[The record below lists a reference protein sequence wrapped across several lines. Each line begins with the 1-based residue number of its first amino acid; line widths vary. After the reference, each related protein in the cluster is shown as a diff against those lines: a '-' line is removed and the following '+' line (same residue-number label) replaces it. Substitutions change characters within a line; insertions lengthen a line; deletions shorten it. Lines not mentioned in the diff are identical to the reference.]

1 MTIFMTNNLWKSKI
15 QIQFLK
21 SAYDKMIRF
30 DFWIDKTYSFKSHLN
45 SLSLLQNLQIM
56 NTFEQFNLPKSL
68 QKAVDELGLTTP
80 TPIQEKS
87 FSVIMSGRDVMG
99 IAQTG
104 TGKTLAYLLP
114 LLKQW
119 KFINTDSAR
128 IVILVPTRELVV
140 QIVDVINSLTQH
152 MSVRTLGIYGG
163 VNINTQKTAVRE
175 GIDILVGTP
184 GRTMDLA
191 LDNVVRFDS
200 IQKLVIDEFDEIL
213 NLGFRTQ
220 VTAILAMLKGK
231 RQNILFSATMTDEVD
246 AMLDEHF
253 DFPVEVSLAASGTPL
268 EKIQQLAYF
277 TPNFLTKLNLL
288 KDLLKDDAFERVLI
302 FANNKK
308 SVDLIANSLEELF
321 PEQFG
326 VIHSNK
332 SQNYR
337 LNTMASFQAGEIR
350 GIVTTDVM
358 ARGLDISDI
367 SHVINFEFT
376 EIPEQYI
383 HRIGRTGR
391 ADKSGIAIS
400 LIAPREEEIMI
411 EAEMLMEKEIE
422 ILDLPETVE
431 VAVRLLEFEKDK
443 KKVKQLLKRPTQ
455 ERGDAF
461 HEKAAKNKKINLGGP
476 SKTKKKTGTSVNRN
490 ILKNRAAKRK
500 KK

>member
-1 MTIFMTNNLWKSKI
+1 MS
-15 QIQFLK
+15 
-21 SAYDKMIRF
+21 
-30 DFWIDKTYSFKSHLN
+30 SF
-45 SLSLLQNLQIM
+45 
-56 NTFEQFNLPKSL
+56 EPFNLPKSL
-68 QKAVDELGLTTP
+68 QKAIDELGLTQP

-87 FSVIMSGRDVMG
+87 FSVVMSGRDVMG

-119 KFINTDSAR
+119 KFVHTDSAR

-140 QIVDVINSLTQH
+140 QIVEVIESLTTY

-184 GRTMDLA
+184 GRVMDLA

-200 IQKLVIDEFDEIL
+200 VQKLVIDEFDEIL

-220 VTAILAMLKGK
+220 VTAILSMLKNK

-246 AMLDEHF
+246 EMLDEYF
-253 DFPVEVSLAASGTPL
+253 DFPQEVSLAASGTPL
-268 EKIQQLAYF
+268 EKIEQSAYF
-277 TPNFLTKLNLL
+277 VPNFLTKLNLL
-288 KDLLKDDAFERVLI
+288 KTLLQDEKLERILV

-308 SVDLIANSLEELF
+308 SVDLIAAALEEDF
-321 PEQFG
+321 GEQFG

-337 LNTMASFQAGEIR
+337 LNTMAAFQAGELR

-376 EIPEQYI
+376 DIPEQYI

-391 ADKSGIAIS
+391 ADKSGVAIS
-400 LIAPREEEIMI
+400 FIAPAEEEIQI
-411 EAEMLMEKEIE
+411 EAEMLMEKEITIVEMPENVE
-422 ILDLPETVE
+422 IAT
-431 VAVRLLEFEKDK
+431 RLLEFEKDR
-443 KKVKQLLKRPTQ
+443 KKVKQLLKRPKK
-455 ERGDAF
+455 EGGEAF
-461 HEKAAKNKKINLGGP
+461 HEKSAKNKKVNLGGP
-476 SKTKKKTGTSVNRN
+476 AKTKPRKTKPTNRGVEKK
-490 ILKNRAAKRK
+490 RAAKRK
-500 KK
+500 NK

>member
-1 MTIFMTNNLWKSKI
+1 
-15 QIQFLK
+15 
-21 SAYDKMIRF
+21 
-30 DFWIDKTYSFKSHLN
+30 
-45 SLSLLQNLQIM
+45 M

-68 QKAVDELGLTTP
+68 QKAIDDMGLTTP

-119 KFINTDSAR
+119 KFVNTDSAR
-128 IVILVPTRELVV
+128 VVILVPTRELVV
-140 QIVDVINSLTQH
+140 QIVEVIENLTKY

-163 VNINTQKTAVRE
+163 VNINTQKKAVYQ

-191 LDNVVRFDS
+191 LDNVIRFDS
-200 IQKLVIDEFDEIL
+200 LQKLVIDEFDEIL
-213 NLGFRTQ
+213 NLGFRFQ
-220 VTAILAMLKGK
+220 VTSLLTMMSNK
-231 RQNILFSATMTDEVD
+231 RQNILFSATMTDDVD
-246 AMLDEHF
+246 AMLDEYF
-253 DFPVEVSLAASGTPL
+253 ELPEEVSLAASGTPL
-268 EKIQQLAYF
+268 EKIEQLGYYA
-277 TPNFLTKLNLL
+277 PNFLTKINLL
-288 KDLLKDDAFERVLI
+288 NHLLATDESTSRVLI

-308 SVDLIANSLEELF
+308 TVDLIANSIEEIY

-337 LNTMASFQAGEIR
+337 LNTMASFQAGELR
-350 GIVTTDVM
+350 GIITTDVM
-358 ARGLDISDI
+358 ARGLDISDVT
-367 SHVINFEFT
+367 HVINFEFT

-391 ADKSGIAIS
+391 ADKSGTAIS
-400 LIAPREEEIMI
+400 FISPSEEEIQI
-411 EAEMLMEKEIE
+411 QAEILMEKEIKF
-422 ILDLPETVE
+422 LDFPEGVE

-443 KKVKQLLKRPTQ
+443 KKVKQLLKKPKK
-455 ERGDAF
+455 EGGEAF
-461 HEKAAKNKKINLGGP
+461 HEKSKKNQKVNLGGP
-476 SKTKKKTGTSVNRN
+476 GKTKPRKTEPRNRG
-490 ILKNRAAKRK
+490 IERKRDAK
-500 KK
+500 KKK

>member
-1 MTIFMTNNLWKSKI
+1 MS
-15 QIQFLK
+15 
-21 SAYDKMIRF
+21 
-30 DFWIDKTYSFKSHLN
+30 
-45 SLSLLQNLQIM
+45 
-56 NTFEQFNLPKSL
+56 TFEQFNLPKSL
-68 QKAVDELGLTTP
+68 QKAIDDLGLTTP

-87 FSVIMSGRDVMG
+87 FSPIMSGRDVMG

-119 KFINTDSAR
+119 KFVPTDSAR
-128 IVILVPTRELVV
+128 VVIIVPTRELVV
-140 QIVDVINSLTQH
+140 QIVEVIESLTQY

-163 VNINTQKTAVRE
+163 VNINTQKKAVYE

-200 IQKLVIDEFDEIL
+200 LQKLVIDEFDEIL
-213 NLGFRTQ
+213 NLGFRFQ
-220 VTAILAMLKGK
+220 VTSLLSMMKNK

-246 AMLDEHF
+246 EMLEEYF
-253 DFPVEVSLAASGTPL
+253 ELPEEITLAPSGTPI
-268 EKIQQLAYF
+268 EKIVQLAYS

-288 KDLLKDDAFERVLI
+288 NHILATDESTSRVLI

-308 SVDLIANSLEELF
+308 SVDLIANSIEENY
-321 PEQFG
+321 PDQFG

-337 LNTMASFQAGEIR
+337 LNTMAAFQAGELR

-358 ARGLDISDI
+358 ARGLDISDVT
-367 SHVINFEFT
+367 HVINFEFT
-376 EIPEQYI
+376 DIPEQYI

-400 LIAPREEEIMI
+400 FISPKEEEIQI
-411 EAEMLMEKEIE
+411 EAEMLMEKEIQF
-422 ILDLPETVE
+422 LDFPEEVE
-431 VAVRLLEFEKDK
+431 LAERLLEFEKDK
-443 KKVKQLLKRPTQ
+443 KKVKQLLKRVKQ
-455 ERGDAF
+455 EGGAAF
-461 HEKAAKNKKINLGGP
+461 HEKAKKNQKVNLGGP
-476 SKTKKKTGTSVNRN
+476 SKTKPRKTESRNRGVE
-490 ILKNRAAKRK
+490 RKRDAK
-500 KK
+500 KKKK